1 MQFLTF
7 IVPTIIQLYIIILL
21 LRVWMQWV
29 RADFYNPFSQFVV
42 KTTQPIVGPLRRF
55 IPAIGA
61 IDTATLLVAYILTIA
76 NILFVMWATN
86 TLALISIALLPISFI
101 QLLTYAGK
109 LVFWLI
115 LIRAILSWI
124 SQGRNPIDY
133 MLMQLTEPLMSPIR
147 RIIPAMGGLDFS
159 AMIVMLILIALN
171 YLRLDILLFIDQTI
185 TSILYSVG
193 YLM

>member
-42 KTTQPIVGPLRRF
+42 KITQPIVGPLRRF

-133 MLMQLTEPLMSPIR
+133 MLMQLTEPLMSHIR

-171 YLRLDILLFIDQTI
+171 YLRLDILLFIDPTI
-185 TSILYSVG
+185 ASILYSVG

>member
-21 LRVWMQWV
+21 LRVWMQLV

-42 KTTQPIVGPLRRF
+42 KITQPIIRTLRSF
-55 IPAIGA
+55 IPAINA
-61 IDTATLLVAYILTIA
+61 IDTTTLLVAFIFTIA

-86 TLALISIALLPISFI
+86 ILSLISITLLPIGFI
-101 QLLTYAGK
+101 QLLTHAGK
-109 LVFWLI
+109 LIFWLI
-115 LIRAILSWI
+115 LIRAVLSWI

-133 MLMQLTEPLMSPIR
+133 ILIELTEPLMLPIR
-147 RIIPAMGGLDFS
+147 RIIPSIGGLDFS

-171 YLRLDILLFIDQTI
+171 YLRLDILLFIDPTI

-193 YLM
+193 HLM

>member
-42 KTTQPIVGPLRRF
+42 KTAEPIVGPLRRF

-147 RIIPAMGGLDFS
+147 RIIPAMGWLDFS

-171 YLRLDILLFIDQTI
+171 YLRLDILLFIDPTI

>member
-7 IVPTIIQLYIIILL
+7 IIPTIIQLYIIILL
-21 LRVWMQWV
+21 LRMWMQWV
-29 RADFYNPFSQFVV
+29 SADFYNPFSQFVV

-55 IPAIGA
+55 VPTIGA
-61 IDTATLLVAYILTIA
+61 IDTTTLLVAYILTLA
-76 NILFVMWATN
+76 NILFIMWATN
-86 TLALISIALLPISFI
+86 TLALKSIALLPISFI

-171 YLRLDILLFIDQTI
+171 YLRLDILLFIEPTI

>member
-42 KTTQPIVGPLRRF
+42 KTTQPIVGPLRHF

-147 RIIPAMGGLDFS
+147 RTIPAMGGLDFS

-171 YLRLDILLFIDQTI
+171 YLRLDILLFIAPTI